1 MKKAIVIV
9 ALFILT
15 KPFFPLVEYVVNYE
29 YIAKELCVNKEQPV
43 LACNGKCYLMS
54 ELAKAS
60 DTDTQKPLSDK
71 KIEVKQ
77 IELLYFQEIEYFN
90 FNKTAFVFRPKIT
103 RHYTDLYQYLDTSSV
118 FHPPTIII

>member
-1 MKKAIVIV
+1 M

-15 KPFFPLVEYVVNYE
+15 KPFFPLVEYVVNYD
-29 YIAKELCVNKEQPV
+29 YIAKELCINKEKPI

-60 DTDTQKPLSDK
+60 DVDTQKPLSDK

-77 IELLYFQEIEYFN
+77 IELLYFQEIQSYTFN
-90 FNKTAFVFRPKIT
+90 RITNVFRPKISL
-103 RHYTDLYQYLDTSSV
+103 HNTDLYKYLKVSSV
-118 FHPPTIII
+118 FHPPTIISQSHT